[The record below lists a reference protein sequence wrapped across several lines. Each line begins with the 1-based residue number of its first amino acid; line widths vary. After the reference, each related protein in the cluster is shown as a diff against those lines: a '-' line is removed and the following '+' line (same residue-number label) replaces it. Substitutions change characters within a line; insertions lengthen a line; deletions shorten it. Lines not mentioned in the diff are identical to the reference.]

1 MVGQSANEN
10 SDQQPAATGVLDTS
24 KITQLIQRT
33 RLLLRTTWLATG
45 SGVTLGLL
53 LATLVTVSLIDLL
66 VYTLPPWLRL
76 TGLLCIVIPTL
87 WVFFLGVIRPLCRRL
102 TEVIVARHIERE
114 IPGIHNRLI
123 SCIDLARNGSKETGV
138 HSQAFHV
145 RLVNEALSRIADF
158 SPRKVLD
165 LISLRK
171 SILFAVATT
180 VILVVAFVG
189 FDDRLSTAV
198 ERIVYFYRDI
208 PPNSGVGYQ
217 VVTGD
222 REQPGNDETL
232 RGEDVQFTVTV
243 TKGDLGLLKTDA
255 LTLEVETTDKDGNPT
270 RLVHEFPEL
279 KEVDTTQTDPP
290 ASTESTTQQTS
301 FSLVGMQRDFRYRV
315 RGGQTWTPQFQV
327 TMLERPRI
335 VGLQTVLHYPEY
347 MRIAEPRYG
356 APQTKDV
363 TGPKD
368 SKVEVIIE
376 VEGDV
381 ADGEIVLLE
390 PQLQRVAI
398 TDRPERERVWF
409 SDALPSG
416 ATAEGTWQWDTKTA
430 NRQGHFDA
438 PAAGPHAHGFSGV
451 PVGYQI
457 QPDEVLFAKVW
468 VVDGQ
473 VPEQIMLQW
482 NDGEN
487 WEHRAFWGADKI
499 AEGTLGTPSRHALGA
514 LPETGGWVTLE
525 VPADAVGLTGKRIT
539 GMRFRLVGGHCIWGA
554 TGTLPPTDR
563 LVRKLVP
570 TERFPVKKLT
580 RSADDPVARDG
591 GSASGSAN
599 GSGSSAPVTAAANVK
614 QSRWSGTFDLLKDGY
629 YRVELR
635 NQAGYPNQSMEEGKL
650 DAIVDEAPWVE
661 IERPGIDL
669 VVSTPVKVPIFLR
682 ASDDYGIA
690 EIELAVQKGEEEAFQ
705 GRPVESFDQPPRSV
719 TQVVTLDLAEEALAV
734 GASLKYR
741 IVVRDGKGSSATSRD
756 YTIRLADESKAA
768 DKQFEQYETQTDTFR
783 EKLVKLIAEQDKIRE
798 STEQLVEKYEP
809 LTEKLEAAAAE
820 AKQDVDPA
828 DPQAKPAPLKLDE
841 ETTKQRD
848 ELRGELTQLAA
859 QENKNVELGKQVAND
874 LKQLAEQANNQAFLP
889 PEITRQ
895 LEAMQEAFQ
904 DLAVEPMQQLANQAQ
919 AAAQPQ
925 EENPP
930 LENIQQQS
938 EEVQKNLDDLQNRL
952 EALADAQT
960 ESRTDAE
967 TALADL
973 RRELMQ
979 QDAQLTASDLAEL
992 RDFLEAK
999 RADLDTLQGSQEEL
1013 LEDATKDL
1021 SERGFEAIK
1030 EEQTQLDVDSD
1041 EELDSVRDLLE
1052 QLREMKDPPEFP
1064 GRPYDPEQEG
1074 YKVPPKEQDTAEP
1087 EDGKKQSE
1095 QAPEPA
1101 GEAGEGETEEEDPEL
1116 FLPAL
1121 GGPVP
1126 EMDERFADK
1135 LRDLKEQVK
1144 EADERQADKEGR
1156 QEMRSRQ
1163 VDRVEELDQAQRA
1176 LGADKNS
1183 LEKLL
1188 EQLENLA
1195 NQSDQS
1201 MSPSQMDQLD
1211 EKMQEQ
1217 MQSDAMQAARAMMQR
1232 LQQMLGQAGT
1242 PQDQPPEGQEPP
1254 QSAPPPPPSTLSETA
1269 NATAVVDQIVEELG
1283 DFDAGTRTVIIGMQ
1297 KRQREDLLQSLKSKG
1312 PEGYRAFVREYFR
1325 KLAKVKGEPTG
1336 K

>member
-1 MVGQSANEN
+1 MMGQSANEN

-145 RLVNEALSRIADF
+145 RLVNEALTRIADF

-198 ERIVYFYRDI
+198 ARIVYFYRDI

-279 KEVDTTQTDPP
+279 KEVDTTETDPP

-430 NRQGHFDA
+430 DRQGHFDA

-468 VVDGQ
+468 VVAGQ

-570 TERFPVKKLT
+570 TERFPVKQLT
-580 RSADDPVARDG
+580 RSADDAVARDG
-591 GSASGSAN
+591 GSAN
-599 GSGSSAPVTAAANVK
+599 GSGSSAPVTAAANIK

-682 ASDDYGIA
+682 ASDDYGITQ
-690 EIELAVQKGEEEAFQ
+690 IELAVQKGEEEAFQ

-895 LEAMQEAFQ
+895 LEAMQEAFE

-1013 LEDATKDL
+1013 LADATKDL
-1021 SERGFEAIK
+1021 SERGFEAIE

-1087 EDGKKQSE
+1087 EDGKKQAE
-1095 QAPEPA
+1095 QAPEPD

-1144 EADERQADKEGR
+1144 QADERQADKEGR
-1156 QEMRSRQ
+1156 KEMRSRQ

-1201 MSPSQMDQLD
+1201 MSPSQLDQLD
-1211 EKMQEQ
+1211 QKMQEQ
-1217 MQSDAMQAARAMMQR
+1217 MQSDAMQAAREMMQR
-1232 LQQMLGQAGT
+1232 LQQMLGQAGA
-1242 PQDQPPEGQEPP
+1242 PQDQPPEGQQPP
-1254 QSAPPPPPSTLSETA
+1254 QSAPPPPPSTLSEAA

>member
-1 MVGQSANEN
+1 MVGQSAHEN
-10 SDQQPAATGVLDTS
+10 SDQQPATPGVLDTS
-24 KITQLIQRT
+24 KITQLIHRT

-45 SGVTLGLL
+45 VGVTLGLL
-53 LATLVTVSLIDLL
+53 LATLVTVSLTDLL

-87 WVFFLGVIRPLCRRL
+87 WVFFLGVIRPLFRRL

-123 SCIDLARNGSKETGV
+123 SCIDLARNGSTETGV

-180 VILVVAFVG
+180 VTLVIAFVG

-198 ERIVYFYRDI
+198 ARIVYFYRDI

-222 REQPGNDETL
+222 REQPGNDQTL

-270 RLVHEFPEL
+270 RMVHEFPEL
-279 KEVDTTQTDPP
+279 KEVDTTAADPP
-290 ASTESTTQQTS
+290 DPTERITRQTS
-301 FSLVGMQRDFRYRV
+301 FSLVGMQRNFRYRV

-368 SKVEVIIE
+368 SKVEVIVQ

-390 PQLQRVAI
+390 PRMTRVAI
-398 TDRPERERVWF
+398 TDRPERERIWF

-416 ATAEGTWQWDTKTA
+416 ATAEGTWQWDEQTA
-430 NRQGHFDA
+430 GRKGHFDA

-457 QPDEVLFAKVW
+457 QPEEVLFAKVW

-499 AEGTLGTPSRHALGA
+499 AEGTLGTPSRHALGE
-514 LPETGGWVTLE
+514 LPETGAWVTLE

-580 RSADDPVARDG
+580 RSTDDPVASSG
-591 GSASGSAN
+591 GSAN
-599 GSGSSAPVTAAANVK
+599 GSGSSAPEPAAASVK

-690 EIELAVQKGEEEAFQ
+690 HVELAVQKGEEEAFQ

-783 EKLVKLIAEQDKIRE
+783 EKLAELITEQDKIRE
-798 STEQLVEKYEP
+798 SAEQLVEKYEP

-848 ELRGELTQLAA
+848 ELREELTQLAA

-874 LKQLAEQANNQAFLP
+874 LKQLAEEANNQAFLP

-930 LENIQQQS
+930 LETIQQQS
-938 EEVQKNLDDLQNRL
+938 EKVQKNLDDLQNRL
-952 EALADAQT
+952 ESLADAQT

-967 TALADL
+967 SALTDL

-979 QDAQLTASDLAEL
+979 QDAQLTASDLADL
-992 RDFLEAK
+992 RDVLEAK

-1013 LEDATKDL
+1013 LEDATQDL
-1021 SERGFEAIK
+1021 SDRGFQAIE
-1030 EEQTQLDVDSD
+1030 EEQTQLDVESND
-1041 EELDSVRDLLE
+1041 ELESVRDLLE
-1052 QLREMKDPPEFP
+1052 QLREIKDPPQFP
-1064 GRPYDPEQEG
+1064 ARPNDPKQEANNA
-1074 YKVPPKEQDTAEP
+1074 PPMEQDTADTEN
-1087 EDGKKQSE
+1087 DKKQAE

-1101 GEAGEGETEEEDPEL
+1101 LEADEGETPETEPEL
-1116 FLPAL
+1116 FRPAL

-1135 LRDLKEQVK
+1135 LSDLKEQVK
-1144 EADERQADKEGR
+1144 QADERQADQPGR
-1156 QEMRSRQ
+1156 KEMRSRQ

-1188 EQLENLA
+1188 EQLENLT
-1195 NQSDQS
+1195 NQSNQP
-1201 MSPSQMDQLD
+1201 MSPSQLDQLD
-1211 EKMQEQ
+1211 QKMQEQ

-1232 LQQMLGQAGT
+1232 LQQMLGQADT
-1242 PQDQPPEGQEPP
+1242 PQDQQPEGQQPP
-1254 QSAPPPPPSTLSETA
+1254 QPAPPPTPSTLSEAA

-1283 DFDAGTRTVIIGMQ
+1283 DFDAGTRSVIIGMQ

>member
-1 MVGQSANEN
+1 MVGLSANEN
-10 SDQQPAATGVLDTS
+10 SNQQPPASGELDTS
-24 KITQLIQRT
+24 KITRLIQRT
-33 RLLLRTTWLATG
+33 RVLLRTTWLATG
-45 SGVTLGLL
+45 LGVTLGLL
-53 LATLVTVSLIDLL
+53 LATLVAVTLTDLL

-87 WVFFLGVIRPLCRRL
+87 WVCYLGVIRPLCRRL

-123 SCIDLARNGSKETGV
+123 SCIDLARNGGSTENSV
-138 HSQAFHV
+138 HSEAFHV

-171 SILFAVATT
+171 SALFAVVAT
-180 VILVVAFVG
+180 VILAAAFLG
-189 FDDRLSTAV
+189 FRERLSTAV
-198 ERIVYFYRDI
+198 ARIVYFYQDI
-208 PPNSGVGYQ
+208 PPNSGIGYQ

-222 REQPGNDETL
+222 RQEPGDDKTL

-243 TKGDLGLLKTDA
+243 TNGDLDLLKTDI
-255 LTLEVETTDKDGNPT
+255 LTLEVETTDKDGKPT
-270 RLVHEFPEL
+270 KLVHEFPEL
-279 KEVDTTQTDPP
+279 KEVDTAVTDP
-290 ASTESTTQQTS
+290 SDQTESTARQTS

-335 VGLQTVLHYPEY
+335 VGLQTALHYPDY

-368 SKVEVIIE
+368 SKVEIVVT

-381 ADGEIVLLE
+381 EGGEIVLLE
-390 PQLQRVAI
+390 PQMKRVAI

-416 ATAEGTWQWDTKTA
+416 ATAEGTWQWDEKTA
-430 NRQGHFDA
+430 GRKGHFDA

-457 QPDEVLFAKVW
+457 QANEVLFAKVW

-473 VPEQIMLQW
+473 APEQIMLQW
-482 NDGEN
+482 NDGQD

-499 AEGTLGTPSRHALGA
+499 AEGTLGTASRQPLGE
-514 LPETGGWVTLE
+514 LPESGAWVTLE

-539 GMRFRLVGGHCIWGA
+539 GMRFRLVGGHCVWGA

-563 LVRKLVP
+563 LVRKLVA
-570 TERFPVKKLT
+570 TERFPVKRLPME
-580 RSADDPVARDG
+580 SAEPETVAPSSD
-591 GSASGSAN
+591 S
-599 GSGSSAPVTAAANVK
+599 GSGSTPLATAATAAK
-614 QSRWSGTFDLLKDGY
+614 QSRWSGSFELLKDGY

-635 NQAGYPNQSMEEGKL
+635 NQAGYENQSMEEGKL

-690 EIELAVQKGEEEAFQ
+690 HVELAVQKGEAEAFQ
-705 GRPVESFDQPPRSV
+705 GRPVESFDQPPRSL

-756 YTIRLADESKAA
+756 YTIRLADESQAA
-768 DKQFEQYETQTDTFR
+768 DKQFEQYETQTDTFQ

-798 STEQLVEKYEP
+798 ATEQLVEKYEP

-820 AKQDVDPA
+820 AKRDADPA
-828 DPQAKPAPLKLDE
+828 DPQAKPEPLKLDE
-841 ETTKQRD
+841 ETAKQRD

-859 QENKNVELGKQVAND
+859 QENKNVELGQQVAND

-904 DLAVEPMQQLANQAQ
+904 ELAVEPMQQLANQAQ

-967 TALADL
+967 SALADL

-1013 LEDATKDL
+1013 LEDATQDL
-1021 SERGFEAIK
+1021 SERGFEAIE
-1030 EEQTQLDVDSD
+1030 EEQTQLDMESED
-1041 EELDSVRDLLE
+1041 ELESVRDLLE
-1052 QLREMKDPPEFP
+1052 QLREMKDPPQFP
-1064 GRPYDPEQEG
+1064 GKPYDPEQEA
-1074 YKVPPKEQDTAEP
+1074 YKVPPKEQDTADP
-1087 EDGKKQSE
+1087 EDSKKQTE
-1095 QAPEPA
+1095 QAPEPD
-1101 GEAGEGETEEEDPEL
+1101 GEADAGETEEEEPDL

-1144 EADERQADKEGR
+1144 QADERQADKADR
-1156 QEMRSRQ
+1156 KEMRSRQ

-1183 LEKLL
+1183 LEQLL

-1195 NQSDQS
+1195 NQSNQP

-1211 EKMQEQ
+1211 QQMQEQ
-1217 MQSDAMQAARAMMQR
+1217 MQSDAMQAAREMMQR
-1232 LQQMLGQAGT
+1232 LQQMLGQSGS
-1242 PQDQPPEGQEPP
+1242 PQEQAPEGQQPP
-1254 QSAPPPPPSTLSETA
+1254 QSVPPPPPTTLSEAA

-1283 DFDAGTRTVIIGMQ
+1283 DFDASTRTVIIGMQ

-1325 KLAKVKGEPTG
+1325 KLAKVKGE
-1336 K
+1336 

>member
-145 RLVNEALSRIADF
+145 RLVNEALTRIADF

-198 ERIVYFYRDI
+198 ARIVYFYRDI

-279 KEVDTTQTDPP
+279 KEVDTTETDPP
-290 ASTESTTQQTS
+290 AATESTTRQTS

-430 NRQGHFDA
+430 DRQGHFDA

-468 VVDGQ
+468 VVAGQ

-570 TERFPVKKLT
+570 TERFPVKQLT
-580 RSADDPVARDG
+580 RSADDAVARDG
-591 GSASGSAN
+591 GSAN
-599 GSGSSAPVTAAANVK
+599 GSGSSAPVTTAANIK

-682 ASDDYGIA
+682 ASDDYGITQ
-690 EIELAVQKGEEEAFQ
+690 IELAVQKGEEEAFQ

-895 LEAMQEAFQ
+895 LEAMQEAFE

-1021 SERGFEAIK
+1021 SERGFEAIE

-1087 EDGKKQSE
+1087 EDGKKQAE
-1095 QAPEPA
+1095 QAPEPD

-1144 EADERQADKEGR
+1144 QADERQADKEGR
-1156 QEMRSRQ
+1156 KEMRSRQ

-1201 MSPSQMDQLD
+1201 MSPSQLDQLD
-1211 EKMQEQ
+1211 QKMQEQ
-1217 MQSDAMQAARAMMQR
+1217 MQSDAMQAAREMMQR
-1232 LQQMLGQAGT
+1232 LQQMLGQAGA
-1242 PQDQPPEGQEPP
+1242 PQDQPPEGQQPP
-1254 QSAPPPPPSTLSETA
+1254 QSAPPPPPSTLSEAA

>member
-1 MVGQSANEN
+1 MVGLSANEN
-10 SDQQPAATGVLDTS
+10 PEQQPPVSDTLDTS
-24 KITQLIQRT
+24 KITRLIQRT
-33 RLLLRTTWLATG
+33 RVLLRTTWLATG
-45 SGVTLGLL
+45 IGVTVGLL
-53 LATLVTVSLIDLL
+53 LATLVTVTLTDLL

-76 TGLLCIVIPTL
+76 TGLLCIAIPTL
-87 WVFFLGVIRPLCRRL
+87 WVCFLGVIRPLCRRL

-123 SCIDLARNGSKETGV
+123 SCIDLSRNGTSEQGV
-138 HSQAFHV
+138 HSQAFHI

-165 LISLRK
+165 LISLQK
-171 SILFAVATT
+171 SVFFAAITTAILAVAF
-180 VILVVAFVG
+180 LG
-189 FDDRLSTAV
+189 FGDRLSTAV
-198 ERIVYFYRDI
+198 ARIVYFYRDI
-208 PPNSGVGYQ
+208 PPNSGIGYE

-222 REQPGNDETL
+222 QQAPGDDVTL

-255 LTLEVETTDKDGNPT
+255 LTLEVETTDEDGNPKK
-270 RLVHEFPEL
+270 LIHEFPEL
-279 KEVDTTQTDPP
+279 KEVEVT
-290 ASTESTTQQTS
+290 AESTPPDQPDRVTRQTS
-301 FSLVGMQRDFRYRV
+301 FSLVGMQRNFRYRV
-315 RGGQTWTPQFQV
+315 RGGQTWTPQFEV
-327 TMLERPRI
+327 AMLERPRI
-335 VGLQTVLHYPEY
+335 VNLQTALYYPDY

-363 TGPKD
+363 TGPKG
-368 SKVEVIIE
+368 SRVEVVVD

-381 ADGEIVLLE
+381 EGGEIVLLE
-390 PQLQRVAI
+390 PRMMRVAI
-398 TDRPERERVWF
+398 TDRPERERIWF
-409 SDALPSG
+409 SDGLPSG
-416 ATAEGTWQWDTKTA
+416 ATAEGTWQWDEKTTD
-430 NRQGHFDA
+430 RKGHFDA

-473 VPEQIMLQW
+473 APEQIMLQW

-499 AEGTLGTPSRHALGA
+499 AEGTLGTPSRHSLGE

-525 VPADAVGLTGKRIT
+525 VPADVVGLTGKRIT

-563 LVRKLVP
+563 MVRRLVP
-570 TERFPVKKLT
+570 TERFPVIKQAKVESDEAVT
-580 RSADDPVARDG
+580 TTVS
-591 GSASGSAN
+591 SASGS
-599 GSGSSAPVTAAANVK
+599 GSAPPTTEASPLTH
-614 QSRWSGTFDLLKDGY
+614 SRWSGTFELLRDGY

-635 NQAGYPNQSMEEGKL
+635 NQAGYPNQRMEEGKL

-690 EIELAVQKGEEEAFQ
+690 HIELAVQKGEEEAFQ
-705 GRPVESFDQPPRSV
+705 GRPMESFDQPPRSV

-756 YTIRLADESKAA
+756 YTIRLADESQAA
-768 DKQFEQYETQTDTFR
+768 DKQFEQYETQTDTFQ

-798 STEQLVEKYEP
+798 ATDQLVEKYEP

-820 AKQDVDPA
+820 AKQELDPA
-828 DPQAKPAPLKLDE
+828 DPQAKPEPLQLDE
-841 ETTKQRD
+841 ETAKQRD
-848 ELRGELTQLAA
+848 ELRGELTELAA

-874 LKQLAEQANNQAFLP
+874 LQQLAEQANAQAFLP

-904 DLAVEPMQQLANQAQ
+904 ELAVEPMQQLATQAQ
-919 AAAQPQ
+919 AAAQPEQ
-925 EENPP
+925 ETPP
-930 LENIQQQS
+930 LESIQQQS
-938 EEVQKNLDDLQNRL
+938 EQVQKNLDDLQNRL

-967 TALADL
+967 TALSDL

-992 RDFLEAK
+992 RDFLEAQ

-1021 SERGFEAIK
+1021 SERGFEAI
-1030 EEQTQLDVDSD
+1030 EDEQAQLDVESE
-1041 EELDSVRDLLE
+1041 EELESVRDLLE
-1052 QLREMKDPPEFP
+1052 QLRSMKEPPQFP
-1064 GRPYDPEQEG
+1064 GRPYDPEQES

-1087 EDGKKQSE
+1087 EDGKKKAE

-1101 GEAGEGETEEEDPEL
+1101 EGEEEGESEEEDPEL

-1121 GGPVP
+1121 GGEVP

-1144 EADERQADKEGR
+1144 QADERQNDKEDR
-1156 QEMRSRQ
+1156 KEMRSRQ
-1163 VDRVEELDQAQRA
+1163 MGRVEELDQAQRA

-1183 LEKLL
+1183 LEQML

-1195 NQSDQS
+1195 NQSA
-1201 MSPSQMDQLD
+1201 SPSQMEQL
-1211 EKMQEQ
+1211 EQ
-1217 MQSDAMQAARAMMQR
+1217 MMQSKDMQSARSMMQR
-1232 LQQMLGQAGT
+1232 LQQMLSQAGT
-1242 PQDQPPEGQEPP
+1242 PEGQPPEGQQQP
-1254 QSAPPPPPSTLSETA
+1254 QPAQPPPPSPSTLSEAA
-1269 NATAVVDQIVEELG
+1269 NATAVVDAIVEELG
-1283 DFDAGTRTVIIGMQ
+1283 DFDVGTRTVIIGMQ
-1297 KRQREDLLQSLKSKG
+1297 KRQREDLLQSLKSGG
-1312 PEGYRAFVREYFR
+1312 PEGYRAFVKEYFR
-1325 KLAKVKGEPTG
+1325 KLAKVKGE
-1336 K
+1336 

>member
-1 MVGQSANEN
+1 MVGQSANEH
-10 SDQQPAATGVLDTS
+10 SDQQLPEVGTLDTS

-45 SGVTLGLL
+45 TGVTLGLL
-53 LATLVTVSLIDLL
+53 LATLVAVSLIDLL

-87 WVFFLGVIRPLCRRL
+87 WVCFLGVIRPLCRRL

-123 SCIDLARNGSKETGV
+123 SCIDLARNGSTETGI

-171 SILFAVATT
+171 STVFAVVTT
-180 VILVVAFVG
+180 MILVVAFAG
-189 FDDRLSTAV
+189 FGDRLSTAV
-198 ERIVYFYRDI
+198 ARIVYFYRDI
-208 PPNSGVGYQ
+208 PPNSGVDYR

-222 REQPGNDETL
+222 RQKPGNDQTL

-243 TKGDLGLLKTDA
+243 TKGHLGLLKTDA

-270 RLVHEFPEL
+270 KLVHEFPEL
-279 KEVDTTQTDPP
+279 KEVPGVADATPPDQTE
-290 ASTESTTQQTS
+290 AGARQTS

-335 VGLQTVLHYPEY
+335 VGLQTVLHYPDY

-363 TGPKD
+363 TGPKG
-368 SKVEVIIE
+368 SKVEVVVE

-381 ADGEIVLLE
+381 EGGEIVLLE
-390 PQLQRVAI
+390 PRLTRVAI
-398 TDRPERERVWF
+398 TDRPERERIWF

-416 ATAEGTWQWDTKTA
+416 ATAEGTWQWDQKTTG
-430 NRQGHFDA
+430 RQGHFDA

-457 QPDEVLFAKVW
+457 QPDEVLFAKIW

-473 VPEQIMLQW
+473 APEQIMLQW

-514 LPETGGWVTLE
+514 LPQTGGWVTLE
-525 VPADAVGLTGKRIT
+525 VPADAVGLTGKRIK

-570 TERFPVKKLT
+570 TERFPVKRLT
-580 RSADDPVARDG
+580 RDAAAPEPASSDS
-591 GSASGSAN
+591 GSGSGSAPP
-599 GSGSSAPVTAAANVK
+599 ATAVADAK

-690 EIELAVQKGEEEAFQ
+690 EVELAVQKGEEEAFQ
-705 GRPVESFDQPPRSV
+705 GRPVQSFDQPPRSV

-756 YTIRLADESKAA
+756 YTIRLADESQAA
-768 DKQFEQYETQTDTFR
+768 DKQFEQYETQTDTFQ

-820 AKQDVDPA
+820 AKQEVDPA

-841 ETTKQRD
+841 ETAKQRD

-859 QENKNVELGKQVAND
+859 QENKNVELGQQVAND

-904 DLAVEPMQQLANQAQ
+904 ELAVEPMQQLATQAQ

-930 LENIQQQS
+930 LENLQQQS
-938 EEVQKNLDDLQNRL
+938 EQVQKNLDDLQNRL

-1021 SERGFEAIK
+1021 SERGFEAI
-1030 EEQTQLDVDSD
+1030 EDEQTQLDVDSE

-1052 QLREMKDPPEFP
+1052 QLREMKDPPQFP
-1064 GRPYDPEQEG
+1064 GKPYDPEQEG

-1087 EDGKKQSE
+1087 EDGKKQAD

-1101 GEAGEGETEEEDPEL
+1101 GEADEGEAEEEDPEL

-1144 EADERQADKEGR
+1144 QADERQTDKEDR
-1156 QEMRSRQ
+1156 KEMRSRQ
-1163 VDRVEELDQAQRA
+1163 VGRVEELDQAQRA

-1195 NQSDQS
+1195 NQSNQS
-1201 MSPSQMDQLD
+1201 MSPSQKQQLD
-1211 EKMQEQ
+1211 KQMQEQ
-1217 MQSDAMQAARAMMQR
+1217 MRSRDMQAAREMMQR
-1232 LQQMLGQAGT
+1232 LQQMLGQAGA
-1242 PQDQPPEGQEPP
+1242 PQDQAPEGQQPP
-1254 QSAPPPPPSTLSETA
+1254 QSAPPPPPSPSTLSEAA
-1269 NATAVVDQIVEELG
+1269 NATAVVDAIVEELG
-1283 DFDAGTRTVIIGMQ
+1283 DFDASTRTVIIGMQ

-1325 KLAKVKGEPTG
+1325 KLAKVKGE
-1336 K
+1336 

>member
-591 GSASGSAN
+591 GSANGSAN
-599 GSGSSAPVTAAANVK
+599 GSGSSAPATTAANVK

>member
-1 MVGQSANEN
+1 
-10 SDQQPAATGVLDTS
+10 
-24 KITQLIQRT
+24 
-33 RLLLRTTWLATG
+33 
-45 SGVTLGLL
+45 
-53 LATLVTVSLIDLL
+53 
-66 VYTLPPWLRL
+66 
-76 TGLLCIVIPTL
+76 
-87 WVFFLGVIRPLCRRL
+87 
-102 TEVIVARHIERE
+102 
-114 IPGIHNRLI
+114 
-123 SCIDLARNGSKETGV
+123 
-138 HSQAFHV
+138 
-145 RLVNEALSRIADF
+145 
-158 SPRKVLD
+158 
-165 LISLRK
+165 
-171 SILFAVATT
+171 
-180 VILVVAFVG
+180 
-189 FDDRLSTAV
+189 
-198 ERIVYFYRDI
+198 
-208 PPNSGVGYQ
+208 
-217 VVTGD
+217 
-222 REQPGNDETL
+222 
-232 RGEDVQFTVTV
+232 
-243 TKGDLGLLKTDA
+243 
-255 LTLEVETTDKDGNPT
+255 
-270 RLVHEFPEL
+270 
-279 KEVDTTQTDPP
+279 
-290 ASTESTTQQTS
+290 
-301 FSLVGMQRDFRYRV
+301 
-315 RGGQTWTPQFQV
+315 
-327 TMLERPRI
+327 
-335 VGLQTVLHYPEY
+335 
-347 MRIAEPRYG
+347 
-356 APQTKDV
+356 
-363 TGPKD
+363 
-368 SKVEVIIE
+368 
-376 VEGDV
+376 
-381 ADGEIVLLE
+381 
-390 PQLQRVAI
+390 
-398 TDRPERERVWF
+398 
-409 SDALPSG
+409 
-416 ATAEGTWQWDTKTA
+416 
-430 NRQGHFDA
+430 
-438 PAAGPHAHGFSGV
+438 
-451 PVGYQI
+451 
-457 QPDEVLFAKVW
+457 
-468 VVDGQ
+468 
-473 VPEQIMLQW
+473 
-482 NDGEN
+482 
-487 WEHRAFWGADKI
+487 
-499 AEGTLGTPSRHALGA
+499 
-514 LPETGGWVTLE
+514 
-525 VPADAVGLTGKRIT
+525 
-539 GMRFRLVGGHCIWGA
+539 
-554 TGTLPPTDR
+554 
-563 LVRKLVP
+563 
-570 TERFPVKKLT
+570 
-580 RSADDPVARDG
+580 
-591 GSASGSAN
+591 
-599 GSGSSAPVTAAANVK
+599 
-614 QSRWSGTFDLLKDGY
+614 
-629 YRVELR
+629 
-635 NQAGYPNQSMEEGKL
+635 MEEGKL

-682 ASDDYGIA
+682 ASDDYGITQ
-690 EIELAVQKGEEEAFQ
+690 IELAVQKGEEEAFQ

-895 LEAMQEAFQ
+895 LEAMQEAFE

-1021 SERGFEAIK
+1021 SERGFEAIE

-1087 EDGKKQSE
+1087 EDGKKQAE
-1095 QAPEPA
+1095 QAPEPD

-1144 EADERQADKEGR
+1144 QADERQADKEGR
-1156 QEMRSRQ
+1156 KEMRSRQ

-1211 EKMQEQ
+1211 QKMQEQ
-1217 MQSDAMQAARAMMQR
+1217 MQSDAMQAAREMMQR
-1232 LQQMLGQAGT
+1232 LQQMLGQAGA
-1242 PQDQPPEGQEPP
+1242 PQDQPPEGQQPP
-1254 QSAPPPPPSTLSETA
+1254 QSAPPPPPSTLSEAA

>member
-87 WVFFLGVIRPLCRRL
+87 WVFFLGVILPLCRRL

-145 RLVNEALSRIADF
+145 RLVNEALTRIADF

-198 ERIVYFYRDI
+198 ARIVYFYRDI

-222 REQPGNDETL
+222 REEPGNDETL

-279 KEVDTTQTDPP
+279 KEVDTTETDPP
-290 ASTESTTQQTS
+290 AATESTTRQTS

-430 NRQGHFDA
+430 DRQGHFDA

-468 VVDGQ
+468 VVAGQ

-570 TERFPVKKLT
+570 TERFPVKQLT
-580 RSADDPVARDG
+580 HSADDAVARDG
-591 GSASGSAN
+591 GAAN
-599 GSGSSAPVTAAANVK
+599 GSGSSAPVTTAANIK

-841 ETTKQRD
+841 ETTQQRD

-895 LEAMQEAFQ
+895 LEAMQEAFE

-1021 SERGFEAIK
+1021 SERGFEAIE

-1087 EDGKKQSE
+1087 EDGKKQAE
-1095 QAPEPA
+1095 QAPEPD

-1144 EADERQADKEGR
+1144 QADERQADKEGR
-1156 QEMRSRQ
+1156 KEMRSRQ

-1201 MSPSQMDQLD
+1201 MSPSQLDQLD
-1211 EKMQEQ
+1211 QKMQEQ
-1217 MQSDAMQAARAMMQR
+1217 MQSDAMQAAREMMQR
-1232 LQQMLGQAGT
+1232 LQQMLGQAGA
-1242 PQDQPPEGQEPP
+1242 PQDQPPEGQQPP
-1254 QSAPPPPPSTLSETA
+1254 QSAPPPPPSTLSEAA

>member
-1 MVGQSANEN
+1 
-10 SDQQPAATGVLDTS
+10 
-24 KITQLIQRT
+24 
-33 RLLLRTTWLATG
+33 
-45 SGVTLGLL
+45 
-53 LATLVTVSLIDLL
+53 
-66 VYTLPPWLRL
+66 
-76 TGLLCIVIPTL
+76 
-87 WVFFLGVIRPLCRRL
+87 
-102 TEVIVARHIERE
+102 
-114 IPGIHNRLI
+114 
-123 SCIDLARNGSKETGV
+123 
-138 HSQAFHV
+138 V
-145 RLVNEALSRIADF
+145 R
-158 SPRKVLD
+158 
-165 LISLRK
+165 
-171 SILFAVATT
+171 
-180 VILVVAFVG
+180 
-189 FDDRLSTAV
+189 
-198 ERIVYFYRDI
+198 
-208 PPNSGVGYQ
+208 
-217 VVTGD
+217 
-222 REQPGNDETL
+222 
-232 RGEDVQFTVTV
+232 FTVTV

-279 KEVDTTQTDPP
+279 KEVDTTETAPP
-290 ASTESTTQQTS
+290 AATESTTRQTS

-430 NRQGHFDA
+430 DRQGHFDA

-468 VVDGQ
+468 VVAGQ

-570 TERFPVKKLT
+570 TERFPVKQLT
-580 RSADDPVARDG
+580 RSADDAVARDG
-591 GSASGSAN
+591 GSAN
-599 GSGSSAPVTAAANVK
+599 GSGSSAPVTTAANIK

-768 DKQFEQYETQTDTFR
+768 DKQFEQYETQTATFR

-1021 SERGFEAIK
+1021 SERGFEAIE

-1087 EDGKKQSE
+1087 EDGKKQAE
-1095 QAPEPA
+1095 QAPEPD

-1144 EADERQADKEGR
+1144 QADERQADKEGR
-1156 QEMRSRQ
+1156 KEMRARQ

-1195 NQSDQS
+1195 NQSDPS

-1211 EKMQEQ
+1211 QKMQEQ
-1217 MQSDAMQAARAMMQR
+1217 MQSDAMQAAREMMQR
-1232 LQQMLGQAGT
+1232 LQQMLGQAGA
-1242 PQDQPPEGQEPP
+1242 PQDQPPEGQQPP
-1254 QSAPPPPPSTLSETA
+1254 QSAPPPPPSTLSEAA

-1325 KLAKVKGEPTG
+1325 KLAKVKGEPAG